1 MDVDDVPAAKG
12 SRPDRLFD
20 VSGPQERVLQPPM
33 GQLVESVPVAALLDI
48 PVPQMMDQLVDVL
61 KIIDTTSSV
70 EQVIKVPMIAFQ
82 DGVPP
87 RRASRAAAG
96 GTVGGGARAL
106 L

>member
-1 MDVDDVPAAKG
+1 MHYTAKFRTHPPPQATGTVWYPMDVDDVPAAKG
-12 SRPDRLFD
+12 SRPDRLLD
-20 VSGPQERVLQPPM
+20 VSGPQIV
-33 GQLVESVPVAALLDI
+33 
-48 PVPQMMDQLVDVL
+48 DQLVDVL

-82 DGVPP
+82 DGIPP